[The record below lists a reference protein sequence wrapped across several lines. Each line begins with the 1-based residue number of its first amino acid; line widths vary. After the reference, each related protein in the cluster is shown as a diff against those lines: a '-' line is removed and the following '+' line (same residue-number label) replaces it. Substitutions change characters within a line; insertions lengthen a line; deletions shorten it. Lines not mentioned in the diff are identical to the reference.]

1 MLCPQ
6 CNRQVSKSGYCPQG
20 HLARPDWAE
29 KIERAAQ
36 REMRPAAPP
45 PPPPPSSPPSPGAPT
60 VEGAPGLPPT
70 AGPIRPPRR
79 NKRVALA
86 LVPALALASL
96 LGYAFIGRAG
106 AADLSIKFISG
117 ETHRYRLEMTMRGK
131 AGNLR
136 GAFSADVSIGADLEQ
151 RTGAIEKDGTATLT
165 YTLRNFTYSENGRR
179 VTPPPGAGAAFT
191 IKMRPD
197 GTVVDLN
204 GEDSFALD
212 DVNPAGE
219 FLSPANAGPLLPKG
233 KIETGQ
239 SWKIETRQDIE
250 DLGTLTIIA
259 ENRLL
264 ERKRIAGLD
273 AVIIRSDVQVPLK
286 FHIGHDELVKQAK
299 KEGGSGD
306 DIPGNAGL
314 SMVGNMDMHLLQTVY
329 SKTGLLQSG
338 LGDGRMRGTM
348 TFEGIPDVGNVPIA
362 FDLQFN
368 VTMIKLQTGQSA

>member
-6 CNRQVSKSGYCPQG
+6 CNRMVTKSGYCPQG

-36 REMRPAAPP
+36 REMMATAPSAPP
-45 PPPPPSSPPSPGAPT
+45 VASGEMTSS
-60 VEGAPGLPPT
+60 EGAPGLPN
-70 AGPIRPPRR
+70 AGPMAPPRSR
-79 NKRVALA
+79 ARVALM
-86 LVPALALASL
+86 LVPAVALASL
-96 LGYAFIGRAG
+96 LGYVFIGRAS
-106 AADLSIKFISG
+106 ASDLRIKFISG

-151 RTGAIEKDGTATLT
+151 RTGAVDKDGTATLT
-165 YTLRNFTYSENGRR
+165 YTLTHFTYAENEHR

-191 IKMRPD
+191 VKMRSD

-204 GEDSFALD
+204 GGDSFALD

-233 KIETGQ
+233 KLQTGQ
-239 SWKIETRQDIE
+239 SWKVKVRQQIE
-250 DLGTLTIIA
+250 DLGTLTIVA

-264 ERKRIAGLD
+264 QRKKISGLD
-273 AVIIRSDVQVPLK
+273 AVIIRSDVHVPLD
-286 FHIGHDELVKQAK
+286 FRVGHDELVKQAK
-299 KEGGSGD
+299 DEGGTGEG
-306 DIPGNAGL
+306 IPGNAAITML
-314 SMVGNMDMHLLQTVY
+314 GNLDMHLTQTVY
-329 SKTGLLQSG
+329 SKSGLLQSG

-348 TFEGIPDVGNVPIA
+348 TIEGVPDVGSVPIA

-368 VTMIKLQTGQSA
+368 VTMIKLSTGQSA